1 MTSEKIRETM
11 ALWERQPDKAK
22 GKPMVKARSEGS
34 RAVIEAGSFTWQADL
49 PPALGGS
56 NEAPSPTAQLL
67 GSLAA
72 CAVVLVRDTL
82 APQLGTRVDAV
93 EATVQ
98 CETDSRG
105 LLAMDGAA
113 PDLTNIQLKM
123 QIRSPDGEAAA
134 RKLFEAWQQRCP
146 IYLALTRAMSV
157 SAALE
162 HPQT

>member
-1 MTSEKIRETM
+1 MTSERIRDR
-11 ALWERQPDKAK
+11 LFWGNPQPDKEK

-82 APQLGTRVDAV
+82 APQLGTRVAAV

-113 PDLTNIQLKM
+113 P
-123 QIRSPDGEAAA
+123 
-134 RKLFEAWQQRCP
+134 
-146 IYLALTRAMSV
+146 
-157 SAALE
+157 
-162 HPQT
+162 

>member
-1 MTSEKIRETM
+1 
-11 ALWERQPDKAK
+11 
-22 GKPMVKARSEGS
+22 
-34 RAVIEAGSFTWQADL
+34 
-49 PPALGGS
+49 
-56 NEAPSPTAQLL
+56 L

-72 CAVVLVRDTL
+72 CAVVFVRDTL

-105 LLAMDGAA
+105 LLAMDGAV
-113 PDLTNIQLKM
+113 PDLSNIQLKM
-123 QIRSPDGEAAA
+123 QIRSPDGAAA
-134 RKLFEAWQQRCP
+134 AQRLFEAWQQRCP